1 MALNKKKYV
10 VLRDDHR
17 VSETEYDTPEQAS
30 DEYGFWKR
38 TIINGKD
45 YSSRL
50 EIAEITGR

>member
-1 MALNKKKYV
+1 MSTNKKRYV
-10 VLRDDHR
+10 VIRDGHR
-17 VSETEYDTPEQAS
+17 VSDAEYDNPDDAA

-50 EIAEITGR
+50 EIEEIERN